1 MTIETRKY
9 AAGTQMTVSY
19 PWGINISAKAICPDG
34 KVRSLKRI
42 AQTADTFFSIP
53 ASVTIKGKSVSGY
66 VTFVDVNNPDCS
78 TRQENTELAV
88 VFHPVDTSRN
98 ADKVFP
104 KRHFVSLPA
113 LEFAATY
120 GSSAKSKLE
129 RF

>member
-53 ASVTIKGKSVSGY
+53 VPPTTSTCAIMIKQFKDSTI
-66 VTFVDVNNPDCS
+66 P
-78 TRQENTELAV
+78 QERT
-88 VFHPVDTSRN
+88 
-98 ADKVFP
+98 
-104 KRHFVSLPA
+104 SLPGWIGRD
-113 LEFAATY
+113 Y
-120 GSSAKSKLE
+120 IIQS
-129 RF
+129 